1 MKTQQS
7 ASEKTI
13 SQQRIK
19 ELIAEYFNGSQQD
32 FADRCDIP
40 KASVSQYVHGRNAP
54 GNIKAAKIGEA
65 LNINPLWVMGFNVP
79 KEINQKSERVTSN
92 QEQQLIA
99 LYRTLNADGKAALLS
114 HAQLLS
120 ESKTYTADTELSEDT
135 KIS

>member
-1 MKTQQS
+1 MKAQQS

-54 GNIKAAKIGEA
+54 GNIKAAKIGKA

-79 KEINQKSERVTSN
+79 KEIDQKSESVTSD
-92 QEQQLIA
+92 QEQIL
-99 LYRTLNADGKAALLS
+99 LTFYRNLNASGKEELLK
-114 HAQLLS
+114 HAKLLS
-120 ESKTYTADTELSEDT
+120 ESKSYTADTELSEDT